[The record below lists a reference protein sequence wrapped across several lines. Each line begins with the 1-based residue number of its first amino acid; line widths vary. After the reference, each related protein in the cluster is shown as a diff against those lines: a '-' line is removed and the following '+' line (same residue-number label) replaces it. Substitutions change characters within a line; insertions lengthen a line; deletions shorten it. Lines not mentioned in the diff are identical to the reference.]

1 MAKAQGSCYP
11 VRHVKTTEDLPRAT
25 ANLATSSAAHAATRS
40 PAYAERFLP
49 KPAPGPATTFWKV
62 FVKAI
67 HSVAVIAMA
76 SAAIYLM
83 YCAVTGRRDAL
94 VVWSLL
100 MIGIEAI
107 VYATFRNRCP
117 LTILAR
123 NLGDEGGHD
132 YLFEWILGTKRIKY
146 VARTLALLS
155 VIGVLALIISEII
168 R

>member
-1 MAKAQGSCYP
+1 MTKPLGSCYP
-11 VRHVKTTEDLPRAT
+11 DRHVNTNDDFPTGT
-25 ANLATSSAAHAATRS
+25 ANLAATSGQAGSART

-49 KPAPGPATTFWKV
+49 KPAPGPVTTFWRV
-62 FVKAI
+62 AVKAL
-67 HSVAVIAMA
+67 HSLFVLIMA
-76 SAAIYLM
+76 SAAIYLV
-83 YCAVTGRRDAL
+83 YCAFTGRRDVLMVIAL
-94 VVWSLL
+94 V
-100 MIGIEAI
+100 MIGVEAV
-107 VYATFRNRCP
+107 VYATFGRRCP

-155 VIGVLALIISEII
+155 VIGVLSLIIAEIV

>member
-1 MAKAQGSCYP
+1 
-11 VRHVKTTEDLPRAT
+11 VKTTEELKHGA
-25 ANLATSSAAHAATRS
+25 AHLATTGASQATTRT

-49 KPAPGPATTFWKV
+49 KPAPGPVTNFWRIV
-62 FVKAI
+62 AKAS
-67 HSVAVIAMA
+67 HSLLVIAMA

-94 VVWSLL
+94 MVWALV
-100 MIGIEAI
+100 MIGVEAV
-107 VYATFRNRCP
+107 VYATFGKRCP

-132 YLFEWILGTKRIKY
+132 YLFEWILGTSRIKY

-155 VIGVLALIISEII
+155 VIGVLALIISELV

>member
-1 MAKAQGSCYP
+1 MTKWRGSCYP
-11 VRHVKTTEDLPRAT
+11 VHHVKTTENIPHGT
-25 ANLATSSAAHAATRS
+25 ANLAATSAAQGASRT

-49 KPAPGPATTFWKV
+49 TPAPGPATTFWKV

-67 HSVAVIAMA
+67 HSVAVLAMA

-94 VVWSLL
+94 IVWSLL
-100 MIGIEAI
+100 MIGVEAV
-107 VYATFRNRCP
+107 VYATFGKRCP

-123 NLGDEGGHD
+123 NLGDGGGHD

-155 VIGVLALIISEII
+155 VIGVLSLIIAELVG
-168 R
+168 